1 MIIIKK
7 NDKTYNITECI
18 GKWVI
23 KSASGKLS
31 VSFDVSKEICKTEDE
46 LRNYILSNEMF

>member
-1 MIIIKK
+1 MDIVK
-7 NDKTYNITECI
+7 NGKTYNVTECI

-31 VSFDVSKEICKTEDE
+31 VSFDISKEICKTEDE
-46 LRNYILSNEMF
+46 LHNYILSNEIF